1 MSDKTE
7 RIRHGEKRFGVV
19 AVELGLITRDQLFEA
34 LRAQVDNDLDWGR
47 HRRLGEIFHQ
57 QGTMTWPQIDE
68 VLETLGVLELLQRA
82 HSPQVLPAACCR
94 ELQNVFGGRK

>member
-34 LRAQVDNDLDWGR
+34 LRDNDLDWGR

-68 VLETLGVLELLQRA
+68 VLETLG
-82 HSPQVLPAACCR
+82 